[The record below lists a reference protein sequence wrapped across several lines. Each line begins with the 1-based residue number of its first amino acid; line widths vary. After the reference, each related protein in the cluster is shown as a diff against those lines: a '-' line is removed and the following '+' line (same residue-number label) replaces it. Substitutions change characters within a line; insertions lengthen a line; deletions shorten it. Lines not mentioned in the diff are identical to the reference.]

1 MSSLEWRTDTGI
13 VLRGPFGALSYWA
26 GVAGAAG
33 TLTGDQKGVHA
44 PPLSPR
50 RAGTLRQQR

>member
-33 TLTGDQKGVHA
+33 TLTEKPTGNRG
-44 PPLSPR
+44 P
-50 RAGTLRQQR
+50 